1 MCMKNFI
8 YCVKDHEGTMRPVV
22 TTDEGKIRVVAGY
35 DLTRLQ
41 SFVKK
46 HDLLPQDGTYVET
59 DTDVVRAVN
68 DSFNVV
74 ELPFIP
80 AEDETGRIRMTPNE
94 GVGEEDESTCDEDLM
109 WRVGTVEGIEDAIK
123 TLDEVIAMIGVYY

>member
-8 YCVKDHEGTMRPVV
+8 YCVKDCEGTMRPVV

-59 DTDVVRAVN
+59 DIDVVRAVN
-68 DSFNVV
+68 DSLNMVV
-74 ELPFIP
+74 LPFVP
-80 AEDETGRIRMTPNE
+80 TEDETGRIRMAPNE
-94 GVGEEDESTCDEDLM
+94 EVGEEDESTYDEDMM
-109 WRVGTVEGIEDAIK
+109 WRVGMVEGIEDAIK
-123 TLDEVIAMIGVYY
+123 TLDEVIAMVGVYY